1 METSGENLRRLKIED
16 GLADTEPAS
25 RSSIIQ
31 SIKAFFQKDGR
42 VASAWLFGSFAREEQ
57 KAKSDV
63 DIMIELN
70 SKRKYSMFDIIDI
83 SFLIEKQIGRKVDIV
98 EKGYLKSTALKTAT
112 NDLIKIYG

>member
-1 METSGENLRRLKIED
+1 MKTRDQI
-16 GLADTEPAS
+16 LAFLSQNKKLFRDKYH
-25 RSSIIQ
+25 IIR
-31 SIKAFFQKDGR
+31 IGI
-42 VASAWLFGSFAREEQ
+42 FGSFAREEQ

-70 SKRKYSMFDIIDI
+70 SERKYSMFDIIDI